1 MEELMNWFV
10 QPEGMGSC
18 GEESDSR
25 AFYAIPR
32 TLSAGHCSCALRHRV
47 GKQRDQAGRVCQCAC
62 AHFLSYGLALRER
75 VRYEFSMADL
85 GTLLHNSLDLFAKKV
100 REQGMKWV
108 DLEDGPRDALAEA
121 CVDEVVEKSGE
132 TILLSSARNAYTVN
146 RAKRMVKRSVWA
158 LQWQLKQGDFYPALT
173 EWAFGP
179 ADKIDSL
186 HFLWEKE
193 KNCSCGDGLTGWISV
208 RMRIRSM

>member
-1 MEELMNWFV
+1 
-10 QPEGMGSC
+10 
-18 GEESDSR
+18 
-25 AFYAIPR
+25 
-32 TLSAGHCSCALRHRV
+32 
-47 GKQRDQAGRVCQCAC
+47 
-62 AHFLSYGLALRER
+62 
-75 VRYEFSMADL
+75 MADL

-158 LQWQLKQGDFYPALT
+158 LQWQLKQGGFLSGPDGMGF
-173 EWAFGP
+173 WA
-179 ADKIDSL
+179 
-186 HFLWEKE
+186 
-193 KNCSCGDGLTGWISV
+193 CG
-208 RMRIRSM
+208 